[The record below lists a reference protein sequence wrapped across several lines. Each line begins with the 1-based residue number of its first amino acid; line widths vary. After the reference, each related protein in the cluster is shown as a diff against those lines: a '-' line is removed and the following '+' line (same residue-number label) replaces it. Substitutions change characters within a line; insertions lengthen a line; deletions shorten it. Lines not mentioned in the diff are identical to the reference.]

1 MCSKNKIL
9 ILPSWYAT
17 PEAPTSGSYFREQAE
32 LMLPEYDV
40 KVLVSSKR
48 WISPRRFFFEKHF
61 KQFNR
66 VVSPFFVNTPPT
78 YHFEYDFIKAFP
90 DKRNLDIE
98 IANYSDVLADYFI
111 KQLNWKPDLIHA
123 HSALQG
129 GILAMHLSK
138 KLGVPYCVTEHMN
151 PFRLNIY
158 DKFWERNIVECLENA
173 NAVLAVSNHQKQH
186 ILMNG
191 INCNPISVGNLVN
204 EDLFSIKPNQSSKF
218 TVIWIAYYPN
228 FIKDADTFFKAMS
241 IVKGQVNAIVVGGG
255 ELSGE
260 YESNIYTKMAEE
272 YGVTDCVKIVPKA
285 TRQDMNDLYA
295 RSHILV
301 STSIAESFGVA
312 ICEAMLCGRPVVTT
326 ANGGCND
333 YMQEGF
339 NGYVVPI
346 RDYKALADKIMLVK
360 NNYADFDSES
370 IRTHILNNYGS
381 VVFRKRISDIYK
393 SLIR

>member
-1 MCSKNKIL
+1 MCNKKKIL
-9 ILPSWYAT
+9 VLPSWYAT
-17 PEAPTSGSYFREQAE
+17 PEAPTSGSFFREQAE

-40 KVLVSSKR
+40 RVLVASKR
-48 WISPRRFFFEKHF
+48 WISPRRFFFENHF
-61 KQFNR
+61 KKYNR
-66 VVSPFFVNTPPT
+66 SVSPYFVNTPPT
-78 YHFEYDFIKAFP
+78 YHFEYDFIKAFS
-90 DKRNLDIE
+90 DKRNLGVE
-98 IANYSDVLADYFI
+98 IANYCEVLADYFI

-123 HSALQG
+123 HSSLQG
-129 GILAMHLSK
+129 GIIAMPLSK
-138 KLGVPYCVTEHMN
+138 RWGIPYCVTEHMN

-158 DKFWERNIVECLENA
+158 DKFWEQNIVECLENA

-204 EDLFSIKPNQSSKF
+204 EKLFSIKPNPSSKF
-218 TVIWIAYYPN
+218 TVIWITYYPN

-260 YESNIYTKMAEE
+260 YERNIYSKMAEE
-272 YGVTDCVKIVPKA
+272 YGVTDCVEIVPKA
-285 TRQDMNDLYA
+285 TRQEMNDLYA

-333 YMQEGF
+333 YMKEGF

-346 RDYKALADKIMLVK
+346 KDYMALADKIMLVK
-360 NNYADFDSES
+360 KQYSNFKPES
-370 IRTHILNNYGS
+370 IRNHILQNYGS
-381 VVFRKRISDIYK
+381 DAFRNRISNIYK
-393 SLIR
+393 SLIK